1 MTVILSER
9 NESKDPRL
17 LLRPEGNLRFRGL
30 GAEGSCR
37 LSLDWC

>member
-1 MTVILSER
+1 
-9 NESKDPRL
+9 L